1 MNSNSHSKSNTMA
14 NSTSNGGAGQPG
26 MSLGQEFLFSL
37 YDQQQGR
44 QQQDTGFDLEF
55 SNGESFGD
63 LYGGGGGG
71 GDLSGNYGNQYSAYQ
86 QNAAQSNSIFSYNL
100 ENQQHPNYQQSHQ
113 QQHLPPHL
121 DTSSLFHL
129 QQQDHFSATTSPL
142 WPASSTLQQ
151 YPHTLSANSAS
162 SSMPPALHAAPSAT
176 TASTNQLY
184 MSSASV
190 NNIGIGSRKP
200 SNISDTNPAGSTG
213 LGLTSNK
220 NLSKHVSNVISHF
233 TATKDGITK
242 LLNEV
247 EDFVHVV
254 SAAGQVVYASPS
266 VQKML
271 DQSPQ
276 DVMGSCFSPYLSAI

>member
-1 MNSNSHSKSNTMA
+1 MA
-14 NSTSNGGAGQPG
+14 NSTSNGGTGQPG

-63 LYGGGGGG
+63 LYGGGGVGGGG
-71 GDLSGNYGNQYSAYQ
+71 GDLGGNYGNQYSNTKFYQ
-86 QNAAQSNSIFSYNL
+86 PQQQSNSIFSYNL
-100 ENQQHPNYQQSHQ
+100 EDQQHPNYQQSHQ

-129 QQQDHFSATTSPL
+129 QQQEHFSATTSPL

-162 SSMPPALHAAPSAT
+162 SSMPPTLHAAPSAT
-176 TASTNQLY
+176 TSSASQLY
-184 MSSASV
+184 MSSANI
-190 NNIGIGSRKP
+190 NNMGIGSGRP
-200 SNISDTNPAGSTG
+200 SNTSDSNPAATTG

-242 LLNEV
+242 LLNEI

-254 SAAGQVVYASPS
+254 SAAGQVIYASPS

-276 DVMGSCFSPYLSAI
+276 DVMGSCFSHLTFCHPFI